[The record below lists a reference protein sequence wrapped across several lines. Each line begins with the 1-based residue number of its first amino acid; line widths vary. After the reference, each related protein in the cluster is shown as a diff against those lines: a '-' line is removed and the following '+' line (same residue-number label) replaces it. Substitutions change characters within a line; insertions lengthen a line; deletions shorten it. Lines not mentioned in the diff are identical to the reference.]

1 MKVKE
6 RKHKEIGVI
15 LGELSQPQLI
25 ELMEELCSLN
35 EDVLLF
41 LRTRL
46 MNSSVSIEPYRK
58 KICSAFRVDPMYNEE
73 LEWHAADRAVEQY
86 RMAADD
92 EEGLAELFVLYV
104 KEANDYTLEYGDIDE
119 AYYEVMEESFQKAV
133 DHLLCMRE
141 KRKNIDRFIKD
152 LRGVVRSTS
161 GIGWGYHDA
170 LSEMFYEAFGGCD
183 E

>member
-1 MKVKE
+1 MKPEE
-6 RKHKEIGVI
+6 RTYKEIRTR
-15 LGELSQPQLI
+15 LGELSQQQLI

-41 LRTRL
+41 LRARL
-46 MNSSVSIEPYRK
+46 LNSSVSIESYRK

-92 EEGLAELFVLYV
+92 EEGLAELLVLYV

-133 DHLLCMRE
+133 DQLLSMRE
-141 KRKNIDRFIKD
+141 KQKNIDRFVEA

-170 LSEMFYEAFGGCD
+170 LSEMFCEAFGDCD